1 MGSVSGG
8 IGGVAVV
15 FDEGSLVADAGLLAV
30 GALVGR
36 LGLEA
41 LFDGAVR
48 PAGAGRGSGAEV
60 VTAVSSM
67 LAGGSFID
75 DADRLRSGSAQAV
88 LPFKVAA
95 PVALGTFL
103 RSFTWGHV
111 RRMDRA
117 QELVLGRAL
126 CSGASP
132 GASRVT
138 VDVDSTVCEVH
149 GNAKQGAAC
158 GHTHKLGYHPLVA
171 VRDDTGEIV
180 HSRMRSGASQRGH
193 GRFFAETLA
202 RVRRLAPE
210 AGVTVRADAGF
221 FSFDLI
227 DAIEA
232 KAASW
237 SITVPQ
243 NNKVEAAIET
253 IAENAWQDIEYPRG
267 GQAQVAETT
276 IGTGPR
282 SRSKK
287 PRTIRVVVR
296 RTRLAGAQAKLW
308 PDWRYHCFAT
318 SRDDLDAKAADAYHR
333 GHARVEPA
341 IKDLKQNG
349 LAHLPS
355 GRFNANAAWLA
366 CAVSAHN
373 IARWCDRT
381 GRARQPGQLTNT
393 ATVRHRLI
401 NLPGRL
407 VNRSAKPTLRLP
419 ANWPWAHTFT
429 QTLKHIHNLPQHC

>member
-8 IGGVAVV
+8 VGGVAVV

-48 PAGAGRGSGAEV
+48 PAGAGRGSGAKV
-60 VTAVSSM
+60 LTAVSSM

-95 PVALGTFL
+95 PSTLGTFL

-111 RRMDRA
+111 RQMDRA

-126 CSGASP
+126 CSGASQ
-132 GASRVT
+132 VT
-138 VDVDSTVCEVH
+138 IDVDSTVCEVH
-149 GNAKQGAAC
+149 GKAKQGAAC
-158 GHTHKLGYHPLVA
+158 GHTDKLGYHPLVA
-171 VRDDTGEIV
+171 VRDDTGEVV

-221 FSFDLI
+221 FSYDLI

-243 NNKVEAAIET
+243 NDKVKAAIET
-253 IAENAWQDIEYPRG
+253 IADNAWQDIEYPRG

-282 SRSKK
+282 SRSKQ
-287 PRTIRVVVR
+287 PRTIRLVVR

-333 GHARVEPA
+333 AHARVELA

-366 CAVSAHN
+366 CAVLAHN
-373 IARWCDRT
+373 TARWCART

-419 ANWPWAHTFT
+419 ANWPWCSDSGIVSGCGWVDCAA
-429 QTLKHIHNLPQHC
+429 